1 MPVYIGMDL
10 PICSQNLDISS
21 LFPRPL
27 PSFPPISYYNQE
39 EAGGDLEMK
48 LLICTCRL

>member
-1 MPVYIGMDL
+1 MAFYINMNL

-27 PSFPPISYYNQE
+27 PSFPPISYYKQE

-48 LLICTCRL
+48 LLIIKYM